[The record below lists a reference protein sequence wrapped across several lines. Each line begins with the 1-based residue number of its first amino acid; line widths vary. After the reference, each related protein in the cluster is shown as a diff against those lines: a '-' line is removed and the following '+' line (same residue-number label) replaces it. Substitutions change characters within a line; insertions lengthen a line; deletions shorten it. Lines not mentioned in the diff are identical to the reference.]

1 MCFNLWGF
9 LSVCVIFGTSFV
21 MFLMYLEN
29 KKSLKKMAL
38 EALKLKQ
45 DD

>member
-9 LSVCVIFGTSFV
+9 LSVCVIFGVSFV

-29 KKSLKKMAL
+29 QKALKKMEL
-38 EALKLKQ
+38 EELRLKK